1 MFRLQPNFS
10 HRKGSQEACPGR
22 TQRNG
27 VNMGQ
32 IGGGSG
38 GFGGGT
44 IPTIPYPNFPQW
56 NGNMGTLMNYAV
68 QVIIWFLQIILTG
81 FANILIAC
89 FDGITSGTGNLLNA
103 GFSYLEQSWGISA
116 SALQPFGVIA
126 PVVAVLVFMAVFLI
140 VSYGLIKIVKIE
152 WREIK

>member
-1 MFRLQPNFS
+1 
-10 HRKGSQEACPGR
+10 
-22 TQRNG
+22 
-27 VNMGQ
+27 MGQ

-81 FANILIAC
+81 FADILIAC
-89 FDGITSGTGNLLNA
+89 FNGITSGTGNLLNA
-103 GFSYLEQSWGISA
+103 GFSYLENSWGISS

-126 PVVAVLVFMAVFLI
+126 PIVAVLVFMAVFLI
-140 VSYGLIKIVKIE
+140 VS
-152 WREIK
+152 